1 MLCALINPNPEA
13 LTDFGAMFP
22 VMVLI
27 NAIFFSAMLFSTR
40 LFESL
45 SVAAAMERGWRKPE
59 MRIAINEYVS
69 RDTRFRE
76 LLRDLVTALW
86 EITAIP

>member
-1 MLCALINPNPEA
+1 
-13 LTDFGAMFP
+13 
-22 VMVLI
+22 
-27 NAIFFSAMLFSTR
+27 
-40 LFESL
+40 
-45 SVAAAMERGWRKPE
+45 
-59 MRIAINEYVS
+59 VS